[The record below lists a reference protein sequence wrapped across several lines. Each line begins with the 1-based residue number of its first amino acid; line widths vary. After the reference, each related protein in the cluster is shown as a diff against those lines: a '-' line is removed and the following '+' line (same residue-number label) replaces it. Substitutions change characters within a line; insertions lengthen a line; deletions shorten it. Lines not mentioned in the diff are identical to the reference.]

1 MLKVAI
7 YSRKSVETDTGE
19 SIKNQITICKQYFKR
34 QNEECKFE
42 IFEDE
47 GFSGSN
53 INRPSFQRMMELAK
67 IKQFDIIAVYKIDR
81 IARNIVDFVNVYDE
95 LDKLNIKLISITEGF
110 DPSTPVG
117 KMMMMILASF
127 AEMERMNI
135 AQRVK
140 DNMKELAKMGH
151 WSGGTPPKGYKPKR
165 IKENGKNITHLEL
178 IEEDAKDIKEIFK
191 EYALGLSMYK
201 ISQNFKAQGKKYPNK
216 TISNIL
222 INPTYLKSTKR
233 SVQYLKNEGYTV
245 YGKPNNCGFL
255 PYNRRP
261 KTNGK
266 KSWNNINKFVSISIH
281 KPIVDLDLWIKVQ
294 EKLKEKTVAPHP
306 HESSYSFLSG
316 GLIKCKCGGHMLLK
330 PGAPRKKVPQ
340 KYYFVCSNKWNGIG
354 CPSKH
359 LRVDYA
365 EEDFLLF
372 LEKFLD
378 KNYLREYL
386 SQSNNTKIV
395 GQETKSINKKIKS
408 NDTSISNLIDK
419 LALMSNEA
427 SKLLMGKIEELTRI
441 NNNLKERLLE
451 LQREKLLNDLNKNN
465 VDILYNNIKK
475 ILNTPNNDLRRTYIK
490 SIVKEIIYDY
500 DTGSL
505 NIILLKTGVI

>member
-1 MLKVAI
+1 MLRVAI

-19 SIKNQITICKQYFKR
+19 SIKNQIAICKQYFKR

-67 IKQFDIIAVYKIDR
+67 IRQFDVIAVYKIDR

-117 KMMMMILASF
+117 KMMMMLLASF

-151 WSGGTPPKGYKPKR
+151 WSGGTPPKGYKANR
-165 IKENGKNITHLEL
+165 IKENSKKITHLEL
-178 IEEDAKDIKEIFK
+178 IEDDAKDIKEIF
-191 EYALGLSMYK
+191 EQYALGLSMYK
-201 ISQNFKAQGKKYPNK
+201 ISKSFKAKGKNYPNK

-222 INPTYLKSTKR
+222 INPTYLKATNE
-233 SVQYLKNEGYTV
+233 SVKYLESQGYTV
-245 YGKPNNCGFL
+245 YGEPNNCGFL

-261 KTNGK
+261 KSNGK
-266 KSWNNINKFVSISIH
+266 KTWNNIDKFVSISIH
-281 KPIVDLDLWIKVQ
+281 KPIIDLELWVRVQ
-294 EKLKEKTVAPHP
+294 EKLKEKTIAPHP

-316 GLIKCKCGGHMLLK
+316 GLIRCKCGGHMLLK

-340 KYYFVCSNKWNGIG
+340 KYYFVCANKWNGIG

-365 EEDFLLF
+365 EDDFLSF

-378 KNYLREYL
+378 KNYLKEYL
-386 SQSNNTKIV
+386 NQSNDIKGID
-395 GQETKSINKKIKS
+395 QEIKSINKKIKS
-408 NDTSISNLIDK
+408 NDILINNLIDK
-419 LALMSNEA
+419 LALMSNDA
-427 SKLLMGKIEELTRI
+427 SKLLMKKIEDLTQ
-441 NNNLKERLLE
+441 NNNSLKEYLLKS
-451 LQREKLLNDLNKNN
+451 QREKLLNDLNKNN
-465 VDILYNNIKK
+465 IDVIYDTIKK
-475 ILNTPNNDLRRTYIK
+475 ILNTSNNDLRRIYIK
-490 SIVKEIIYDY
+490 NLVKEIIYDY
-500 DTGSL
+500 DTNSL
-505 NIILLKTGVI
+505 NIIISKLGVI